1 MCCVRDDWLEYEAF
15 SHSPRLQA
23 IGVPRPCL
31 DHKWPSKSGFLYLVT
46 PHSAQVKPC
55 LPLFLPLPEGA
66 AGVEEE
72 EGGGSSG
79 PGGKGTSTPVG
90 STAGPQ

>member
-1 MCCVRDDWLEYEAF
+1 MTGLSMKH
-15 SHSPRLQA
+15 SHIHLGCKQY
-23 IGVPRPCL
+23 GVPRPCF
-31 DHKWPSKSGFLYLVT
+31 DHKWPSKSGFLYLVI

-55 LPLFLPLPEGA
+55 LPLFLSLPAGA

-90 STAGPQ
+90 STAGPR